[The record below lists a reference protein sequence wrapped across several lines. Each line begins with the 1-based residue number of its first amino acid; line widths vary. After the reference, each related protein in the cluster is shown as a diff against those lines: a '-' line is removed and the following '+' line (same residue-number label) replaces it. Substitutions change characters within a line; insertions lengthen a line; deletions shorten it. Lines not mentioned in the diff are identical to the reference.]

1 MGNCGMKKEEMT
13 KSLPISKQMVWK
25 SYQQVKTNGG
35 GSGIDGET
43 IKGFDKDLSKNLY
56 KLWNRLSSGSY
67 FPPAVKTVLI
77 PKKQGGTRPLGIPTV
92 SDRIAQG
99 VLKAYLEPQL
109 EPKFLPSS
117 YGYRPNK
124 NAHQAVASCQQ
135 GCRDKAWV
143 LDIDIKG
150 FFDNL
155 SHELLMSML
164 SEHRS
169 EKWILMYVERWL
181 KAGVEQEAGSILGRT
196 KGTPQGGVISPLLA
210 NLYLHHALDTWL
222 QTNYPKVTFERY
234 ADDAVIHCQREE
246 EAKGLRAALEQRL
259 ADYALELQPTKTK
272 RVFCKDYRRNGK
284 GEHRSFTFWGFSFQP
299 KMLKSKLPGMFLGF
313 KAVISQD
320 SKENI
325 RTSIKD
331 VINYRHL
338 KMDMEQFAVKLNS
351 KVRGWINYYCKVEPW
366 GLSDVLRYSDV
377 LLVKWI
383 KNKFRIR
390 SKKAATKKFV
400 AIYTEQPTLFHH
412 WKFGIRT

>member
-1 MGNCGMKKEEMT
+1 
-13 KSLPISKQMVWK
+13 
-25 SYQQVKTNGG
+25 
-35 GSGIDGET
+35 
-43 IKGFDKDLSKNLY
+43 
-56 KLWNRLSSGSY
+56 
-67 FPPAVKTVLI
+67 
-77 PKKQGGTRPLGIPTV
+77 LGIPTV

-124 NAHQAVASCQQ
+124 SAHQAVASCQQ

-155 SHELLMSML
+155 SHELLLTML
-164 SEHRS
+164 SEHTS
-169 EKWILMYVERWL
+169 EKWVLMYVERWL
-181 KAGVEQEAGSILGRT
+181 KAGVEQEDGSILGRT

-234 ADDAVIHCQREE
+234 ADDAVIHCESEE

-259 ADYALELQPTKTK
+259 AEYALELHPTKTK
-272 RVFCKDYRRNGK
+272 IVFCKDYRRNGK
-284 GEHRSFTFWGFSFQP
+284 GEHRSFTFLGFSFQP
-299 KMLKSKLPGMFLGF
+299 KMLKSKMPGMFLGF

-325 RTSIKD
+325 RASIKS
-331 VINYRHL
+331 VINYRNL
-338 KMDMEQFAVKLNS
+338 KMDMEQFAIKLNS
-351 KVRGWINYYCKVEPW
+351 KVRGWINYYCKIEPW
-366 GLSDVLRYSDV
+366 GLSDELRYSDV

-383 KNKFRIR
+383 KNKYRIR

-400 AIYTEQPTLFHH
+400 AIYTEQPTLFDH